1 MRRAKRKRQNKKLKR
16 GGVEVIKKGCLQFGS
31 ALVMMVLAIFILALP
46 AFALTPEI
54 PEPVFPFDDTFQTP
68 GPNEGMWNIVT
79 VSRDAF
85 EEKGDHWGAEGEFFE
100 ITFVV
105 PENFSRDLYIYFKDP
120 DIGGA
125 LPDSGDMGCDFEV
138 WLNGSRKEI
147 LSFISGDVDDDNWGE
162 DPDHYIYISSA
173 ELVPGT
179 PYVLKVIPDD
189 SEVNNSVAKN
199 AFKIAIEPIFGL
211 VVDTHDSAVEPLTTT
226 ELKKSSGGGG
236 GGGSTKKGGGTSGGG
251 GSTGSGGPPEGK
263 GPPSDDDD
271 DEVLPPVLKVY
282 LSQTCQMLTDGITEE
297 KDLYFLELPAQVVE
311 TEISNYDLEETS
323 SEALSFLNMRTG
335 EVEEGNISENETVA
349 SNVFEKPSWE
359 PEGTASIRSEEP
371 EEPVEPPWGPL
382 AIIVQPG
389 TDNEYSLWEE
399 STWVSGEEGIVTS
412 SRIEPAPP
420 YILAPK
426 GYTASLWKWFFDVAI
441 NERGTGNQRE
451 SNPLQERAL
460 LKDVLGNIEK
470 VISLDVIDDEQ
481 VEYFSY
487 SFEPE
492 DYDIGT
498 WKEILSLK
506 DTTSDD
512 DVVLLIN
519 LNKAYQILGFH
530 DLEVVSNDSGVITN
544 YNWTINAMEPATRA
558 RVQLVALALTATYRA
573 MLLQEGTPNGD
584 PPQPCVYLPPQTV
597 IALENEI
604 SYDLLQ
610 GSLAGPSYFIKT
622 LPRTLEDFL
631 QIFTEKNIF
640 HFLES
645 LNNVPADWYPVPA
658 PSAADCGG

>member
-1 MRRAKRKRQNKKLKR
+1 MIR
-16 GGVEVIKKGCLQFGS
+16 KGCLQFGS
-31 ALVMMVLAIFILALP
+31 TLVVMVLAIFIVALP

-79 VSRDAF
+79 ASGDAF
-85 EEKGDHWGAEGEFFE
+85 EEKGEFWSSFE

-138 WLNGSRKEI
+138 WLNVQRKEV
-147 LSFISGDVDDDNWGE
+147 LPFAQGEVGDGKWGE
-162 DPDHYIYISSA
+162 DPEHYIYISSA
-173 ELVPGT
+173 DLEPGT
-179 PYVLKVIPDD
+179 PYVLKVIPDNSD
-189 SEVNNSVAKN
+189 VSNSVGKN
-199 AFKIAIEPIFGL
+199 AFKIAMEPIFGL
-211 VVDTHDSAVEPLTTT
+211 VVDTHEDAEEPLTTT
-226 ELKKSSGGGG
+226 ELKKSSGGRR
-236 GGGSTKKGGGTSGGG
+236 GGGSTKKGGGTSGGE

-271 DEVLPPVLKVY
+271 DDGETEVLSPVLKVY
-282 LSQTCQMLTDGITEE
+282 LTQTCQMLSTDGNGDGE
-297 KDLYFLELPAQVVE
+297 KDLYFLELPAQVEE
-311 TEISNYDLEETS
+311 TEISNYDLEETVG
-323 SEALSFLNMRTG
+323 EALSFLNMRTG
-335 EVEEGNISENETVA
+335 EIGEGNVSENENSA
-349 SNVFEKPSWE
+349 SNVFEKPPWE

-399 STWVSGEEGIVTS
+399 SQWVEDEEGVVTG

-441 NERGTGNQRE
+441 NERGTGHQRE
-451 SNPLQERAL
+451 SNPLQERQL
-460 LKDVLGNIEK
+460 LKTVLENI
-470 VISLDVIDDEQ
+470 DNVIDLNVIDEEQ
-481 VEYFSY
+481 REYFSY
-487 SFEPE
+487 SFDEQE
-492 DYDIGT
+492 YNISA
-498 WKEILSLK
+498 WKTNLSL
-506 DTTSDD
+506 DNSTSDEI
-512 DVVLLIN
+512 VVLLIN

-530 DLEVVSNDSGVITN
+530 DLEVVSNDSGEIIN
-544 YNWTINAMEPATRA
+544 YDWTINAMEPATRA
-558 RVQLVALALTATYRA
+558 RVQLVALALTTTYRA
-573 MLLQEGTPNGD
+573 MLLQEGTPNSD

-597 IALENEI
+597 IALETGI
-604 SYDLLQ
+604 SYDLLE

-622 LPRTLEDFL
+622 LPKTLEDFL
-631 QIFTEKNIF
+631 KIFTEKNIF

-645 LNNVPADWYPVPA
+645 LNNVPSDWYPVPA